1 MNVQMYEDRM
11 MPLLLNISGVY
22 MDFVLLRNLEEVGG
36 GGEKIISHLLNLK
49 LGARPNAATKIRT
62 LVWCFTASD
71 I

>member
-36 GGEKIISHLLNLK
+36 GGEDNLPPTQSQIGGK
-49 LGARPNAATKIRT
+49 AQCCHQDSNPGVVLH
-62 LVWCFTASD
+62 SQ
-71 I
+71 